1 MISNCEYITFIELAQ
16 ELCENTPR
24 YNSKFSKRTYD
35 NHQKII
41 ILFLKQKTGLSYDLL
56 MDDLKTR
63 TVILEMLD
71 LKKVPDPSTIKKFAK
86 RIGFK
91 ILDWML
97 KNCLRLAGKKKVKTA
112 VDSTGFRLQDGS
124 CHYRKRLGIPTTVR
138 KHVKVSAIVDTDLQ
152 LVLATKFRKNQRHDI
167 IDFKPL
173 VKKANE
179 ITEILII
186 TADKGYDSEDIRKFV
201 IEEIGAEC
209 QIKIKGEVGRHAGYY
224 RKKFVLVEVK
234 YHQRSLV
241 ETVFSVIKRVFGE
254 IIHAKSWLMQKKEL
268 LLRCITYNLYRLA
281 KIKRNS
287 R

>member
-1 MISNCEYITFIELAQ
+1 MISDCEYIRFVELAQ
-16 ELCENTPR
+16 KLCKKTPR
-24 YNSKFSKRTYD
+24 FNSKFSKKTYD

-56 MDDLKTR
+56 IDDLKTR
-63 TVILEMLD
+63 TAILDMLG
-71 LKKVPDPSTIKKFAK
+71 LTKVPDPSTIKKFAK

-91 ILDWML
+91 ILDWFL
-97 KNCLRLAGKKKVKTA
+97 KSCIKLAGKKKVKTA
-112 VDSTGFRLQDGS
+112 VDSTGFKLQDGS
-124 CHYRKRLGIPTTVR
+124 YHYRKRLGIPRTVK
-138 KHVKVSAIVDTDLQ
+138 KHVKASAIVDTDLQ
-152 LVLATKFRKNQRHDI
+152 LVIAAKFRKNQRHDI

-179 ITEILII
+179 IIEILIV

-209 QIKIKGEVGRHAGYY
+209 QIKIKGELGIHPGFY
-224 RKKFVLVEVK
+224 RKRFVLVEVK
-234 YHQRSLV
+234 YHQRSIV

-254 IIHAKSWLMQKKEL
+254 IIYAKSWLMQEKEL
-268 LLRCITYNLYRLA
+268 MLRCITYNLYRLA
-281 KIKRNS
+281 KIMRNS